1 MRLCSALC
9 WTHALMTD
17 PSPMLPAMQRLNWD
31 ASLFEHLSEFQQLAA
46 TNPPVPPTMT
56 AVLSAALPAFQA
68 GFSYTASFWQG
79 ELTVTLH
86 YQGAELGSSAPAPI
100 TCYTETCARLL
111 AGLLGIPLQEGDVAS
126 EPEPLIPADKPEAPA
141 AAEPED
147 DGEPEPEDVEELEDE
162 STAPAPSDDI
172 RRHLSEGEVESAIA
186 MVKAMDVGNRKAFTK
201 AFREVFAVPADAK
214 QIVPFITELQHLQF
228 IDRYTVEAAGG
239 VAS

>member
-1 MRLCSALC
+1 
-9 WTHALMTD
+9 
-17 PSPMLPAMQRLNWD
+17 MQRLNWD

-100 TCYTETCARLL
+100 NSYTETCARLL
-111 AGLLGIPLQEGDVAS
+111 AGLLGIPLQEGDAAS

-172 RRHLSEGEVESAIA
+172 RRPLSEGEVESAIA